1 MPRHGGELDVCW
13 FPVREGQRNDQ
24 LGNLKPYLLFSHDI
38 VPFRQVREILQ
49 CNSHLLSAEHPVRPE
64 SLCNVAASE
73 SSGGDIASQKAA
85 LL

>member
-1 MPRHGGELDVCW
+1 MLNAMVANWMSDGSPS
-13 FPVREGQRNDQ
+13 EGQRNDE
-24 LGNLKPYLLFSHDI
+24 LVSHDI

-73 SSGGDIASQKAA
+73 SDIASQKAA
-85 LL
+85 ATLL